1 MVNVVREPTFRQS
14 YTEPDIYVRGPTGG
28 GQEVPGVEFMQGFE
42 QSKDDFETYFL
53 KSAPGAIDR
62 RASRSPNITLSSYQ
76 EGADAL
82 RAFRSF
88 THYKKMKKYKHS
100 KSPLR
105 RRRHRKFISEIE
117 NGNAN
122 GYGYGYSN
130 TSDGCIGNLDR
141 KFVKSNS
148 CGDFGGKPH
157 SGDEVR
163 NRRTILDAPTANC
176 YADKSR
182 RDAARLQR
190 CSPPDLEGAG
200 RYFERAVF
208 IYARHGLFCTRAN
221 AMAHLEY
228 AQNLSRRCRSAE
240 SEYHLRTA
248 ASIYRLLNLIHTT
261 EYADALLFIAVLI
274 DQQCRLEEAE
284 NFYRSSIYVYTHHH
298 NRDMVNERDS
308 NARIAI
314 DALCHNLRMQGRPE
328 EVDDVVKMVFNR

>member
-88 THYKKMKKYKHS
+88 THYKKMK
-100 KSPLR
+100 
-105 RRRHRKFISEIE
+105 
-117 NGNAN
+117 NN

-163 NRRTILDAPTANC
+163 KNTLRT
-176 YADKSR
+176 S
-182 RDAARLQR
+182 RDAAGPPKANITSAPPRR
-190 CSPPDLEGAG
+190 FTASSTSYIPPSTPMHCS
-200 RYFERAVF
+200 
-208 IYARHGLFCTRAN
+208 
-221 AMAHLEY
+221 
-228 AQNLSRRCRSAE
+228 
-240 SEYHLRTA
+240 
-248 ASIYRLLNLIHTT
+248 
-261 EYADALLFIAVLI
+261 
-274 DQQCRLEEAE
+274 
-284 NFYRSSIYVYTHHH
+284 SSPF
-298 NRDMVNERDS
+298 S
-308 NARIAI
+308 
-314 DALCHNLRMQGRPE
+314 
-328 EVDDVVKMVFNR
+328 